1 MGTWK
6 EETSGSKGGVSSFHV
21 PIFLLASYG
30 NGKNTRAIL
39 PPLFSQ
45 NGHSDNCDA
54 TSFGS
59 IRAHAK
65 VRIDRHRKALSCFG
79 HVFSPN
85 LLTSLN
91 HVLNVWQDSSYRL

>member
-6 EETSGSKGGVSSFHV
+6 EETPPLEPDVSSFHV

-39 PPLFSQ
+39 PRLFWQ
-45 NGHSDNCDA
+45 NGRSDNCDA

-65 VRIDRHRKALSCFG
+65 GRIDRHGKALSCFG

-85 LLTSLN
+85 L
-91 HVLNVWQDSSYRL
+91 